1 MTVTASDWKYP
12 NVTVSF
18 SEEDSSVID
27 EMQFHRQHEH
37 GKMEM
42 TVLFRAGSV
51 YLYHEVDE
59 MDIAAVLFANSI
71 GSAFNRI
78 ISQSTKYE
86 FTKII

>member
-18 SEEDSSVID
+18 SEEDSSVI
-27 EMQFHRQHEH
+27 EQMEFHRQQEH

>member
-12 NVTVSF
+12 NVTVNF
-18 SEEDSSVID
+18 GEEDSSVI
-27 EMQFHRQHEH
+27 EQIQFHRQQEH

-42 TVLFRAGSV
+42 TALFRAGSV

-71 GSAFNRI
+71 GSAFNKV
-78 ISQSTKYE
+78 ISQSNKYE
-86 FTKII
+86 FTRIV

>member
-27 EMQFHRQHEH
+27 EMQFHRQQEH

-42 TVLFRAGSV
+42 TVLFRTGSV
-51 YLYHEVDE
+51 YLYHAVDE
-59 MDIAAVLFANSI
+59 LDIAHVLFAISI
-71 GSAFNRI
+71 GSAFSHV
-78 ISQSTKYE
+78 ISNSDKYE
-86 FTKII
+86 FTRVI

>member
-12 NVTVSF
+12 NVKVVF
-18 SEEDSSVID
+18 GEEDSSVI
-27 EMQFHRQHEH
+27 EQIEFHREQDH

-42 TVLFRAGSV
+42 IVLFRAGSV

-59 MDIAAVLFANSI
+59 TDIAAVLFGYSI
-71 GSAFNRI
+71 GSAFNKI
-78 ISQSTKYE
+78 ISQSEKYK